1 MFKQMK
7 ERSSMMKKLLRIV
20 GLSAVVALSLT
31 AAPLFAVDAD
41 DIRLPA
47 PEKQGGMP
55 LLDALSERKSNRRTQ
70 GEKPTLQQ
78 ISNVLWAANGITR
91 PDGKRTAPSAM
102 NRQEIEI
109 NVLTADGL
117 YEWDEEDNTLDR
129 EDTTED
135 LTDQLSSASMML
147 IFTYDKDDQT
157 PEYAQVDCGFV
168 GQNVYL
174 YCTSQKWNCVFL
186 GSIDRKKLARA
197 LDCDVDEVLYGMR
210 IGIR

>member
-1 MFKQMK
+1 MK
-7 ERSSMMKKLLRIV
+7 SFLKTVMVL
-20 GLSAVVALSLT
+20 GLAAL
-31 AAPLFAVDAD
+31 AAMPVMADND
-41 DIRLPA
+41 DIRLPT
-47 PEKQGGMP
+47 PEKSGGMT
-55 LLDALSERKSNRRTQ
+55 LLDALSARKSSRRTQ

-109 NVLTADGL
+109 AVLTADGL
-117 YEWDEEDNTLDR
+117 YEWDEDDNTLDR
-129 EDTTED
+129 EETSVD
-135 LTDQLSSASMML
+135 LSDQLNGASMLL
-147 IFTYDKDDQT
+147 IFSFDKDDQN
-157 PEYAQVDCGFV
+157 PQYAQVDCGFI

-174 YCTSQKWNCVFL
+174 YCTSQGWNTVFL